1 MCVEKKKEKKRHL
14 SIVKMCAAIVYIN
27 RSGTSRGGGCRRRT
41 EVSVIIFR
49 LNVNQILANLIYNVY
64 FLI

>member
-1 MCVEKKKEKKRHL
+1 MCVERRKKRNL

-27 RSGTSRGGGCRRRT
+27 RSGTSRGGCRRWT